1 MTGLHLAYLALG
13 VVTGMFAG
21 AFGIGGATVMI
32 PALVLIFGMT
42 QHQAQ
47 GTALGALLPPVFI
60 LAVLRYYYEGHV
72 NIPVAIFVALG
83 FTFGGLL
90 GANFIQGVPDLYLK
104 RAFGIYMLLIGI
116 RYLFIK

>member
-1 MTGLHLAYLALG
+1 MMSSVAYLALG
-13 VVTGMFAG
+13 LVTGVFGG

-32 PALVLIFGMT
+32 PAFVMLCGMS

-72 NIPVAIFVALG
+72 NVPVAVLVAIG

-90 GANFIQGVPDLYLK
+90 GAHFVQGIPDLYLK
-104 RAFGIYMLLIGI
+104 RAFGIYLLIIGI